1 MADDART
8 LVVADLR
15 ARGWDNVADD
25 LRDRPARRRRKGPSI
40 QDAYVTA
47 LDLAVHLRR
56 AAAAGVEEGNA
67 YEFTLTMARVL
78 RRRLDEGHAS
88 ARAPEG
94 E

>member
-1 MADDART
+1 MPDDTRS

-25 LRDRPARRRRKGPSI
+25 LRDRRAGRRRGGLSI

-56 AAAAGVEEGNA
+56 TTTDGVEVGNA
-67 YEFTLTMARVL
+67 YEVTLTMARVL
-78 RRRLDEGHAS
+78 RRRLDQGPGTDA
-88 ARAPEG
+88 
-94 E
+94 